1 MKQSRV
7 KWEERQTALS
17 SAKSAAVEG
26 TGTSSDKQVFSE
38 TLTLDTTL
46 VTESM
51 GVSPFSDHRPP
62 SAPALQSRPRPNP
75 HGARRSF
82 TQPTHPVLHLPPSRP
97 RPHTLTPKG
106 SNEEAV
112 AFDKSKSCVSGQSKA
127 QVCRVHM
134 NAMLF
139 GLMDNPFPS
148 RPGPAFSSSLFSLC
162 SQRPTDARPPQPNW
176 DTPVPSRAG
185 PSFFSFCVS
194 L

>member
-1 MKQSRV
+1 MAAGSSTSPYPAPVGLETPSMKQSRV

-51 GVSPFSDHRPP
+51 G
-62 SAPALQSRPRPNP
+62 
-75 HGARRSF
+75 
-82 TQPTHPVLHLPPSRP
+82 
-97 RPHTLTPKG
+97 

-127 QVCRVHM
+127 Q
-134 NAMLF
+134 LT
-139 GLMDNPFPS
+139 G
-148 RPGPAFSSSLFSLC
+148 
-162 SQRPTDARPPQPNW
+162 
-176 DTPVPSRAG
+176 PVPKGYKDSVERNFQYDAEKAIRLG
-185 PSFFSFCVS
+185 KTTTKKSYAVIKPYFQY
-194 L
+194 